1 MNDSARLGVAI
12 LPGIGFTMP
21 SCSAY
26 STMKGVRMPGVSA
39 GSNQVGASD
48 TWIAQVSWPCGSP
61 AKASRGAKTAA
72 APTAAPARISR
83 RVIPKPSRIATGV
96 PVAQRVKAIALLLAA
111 PLAEPC
117 TQGRSGM
124 LCCQRYL
131 YVGNQSPSGIGFH
144 RTRRRASEAARNP
157 RVERLLSAHL
167 CLRRTFRRGRLTVPL
182 RTLRRVLG
190 AAAHGRVEMWRGG
203 GRLGISVSAPFVWRC
218 LTGAALAPFPQPAH
232 RTGRAALSG
241 SSAIAGF
248 CPHRSHRAA
257 LPQSALQDGPEAG

>member
-1 MNDSARLGVAI
+1 
-12 LPGIGFTMP
+12 MP
-21 SCSAY
+21 SCNAY

-61 AKASRGAKTAA
+61 AKASCGAATAA
-72 APTAAPARISR
+72 APAAAPARISR

-131 YVGNQSPSGIGFH
+131 YVGYQSPSGIGFH
-144 RTRRRASEAARNP
+144 RTRRRASEAARDP
-157 RVERLLSAHL
+157 WVERLVSA
-167 CLRRTFRRGRLTVPL
+167 RGRHPGCAGKRLLTDP
-182 RTLRRVLG
+182 T
-190 AAAHGRVEMWRGG
+190 AAVQPGG
-203 GRLGISVSAPFVWRC
+203 G
-218 LTGAALAPFPQPAH
+218 
-232 RTGRAALSG
+232 
-241 SSAIAGF
+241 
-248 CPHRSHRAA
+248 
-257 LPQSALQDGPEAG
+257 